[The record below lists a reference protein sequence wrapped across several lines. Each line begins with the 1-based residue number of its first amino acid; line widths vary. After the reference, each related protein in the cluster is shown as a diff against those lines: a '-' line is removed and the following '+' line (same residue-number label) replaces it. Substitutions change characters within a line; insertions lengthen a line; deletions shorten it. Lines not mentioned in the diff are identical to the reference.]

1 MTSVFNYD
9 KIQKVD
15 IKPKQWVRMKTGIY
29 EGDLAQV
36 ISVEDP
42 VNKIFVRLIPRLNEN
57 GSKSKKTDYAKPKQK
72 LFNPTLYEQNEIKTT
87 THAILRQTVYVWNK
101 MNFMDGFLVRSVK
114 VKSLITENVV
124 PKIEEL
130 KIFDFNN
137 YKINEEGGN
146 IDMDGLLSSVMDSD
160 LSRKKVFNKGDK
172 IKVIKGGLV
181 NVTGKI
187 ISHSNGLVT
196 FIPDIQG
203 INEPIEMPE
212 NYLIKLF
219 LPGDLVRVV
228 SGPNF
233 GKFGIIVKIDDDTA
247 LIYSESTDSEFKASC
262 HDLVHSTQGVIDS
275 DISSYFHVGDLV
287 KVNNNNSVCYILEVQ
302 KHLLKLLDTRGE
314 FKTISTRDVS
324 KLTQM

>member
-9 KIQKVD
+9 KIQKVN
-15 IKPKQWVRMKTGIY
+15 IKPKQWVRMKSGIY

-36 ISVEDP
+36 IAVEDP
-42 VNKIFVRLIPRLNEN
+42 VNKIYIRIIPRLNDS
-57 GSKSKKTDYAKPKQK
+57 GSKHKKLDTTKPKQR
-72 LFNPTLYEQNEIKTT
+72 LFNPTIYEQSEIKTSS
-87 THAILRQTVYVWNK
+87 HPVLRETVYVWNK
-101 MNFMDGFLVRSVK
+101 MSFMDGFLIKSVR
-114 VKSLITENVV
+114 VKSLITENIV

-137 YKINEEGGN
+137 FKTEEGGDL
-146 IDMDGLLSSVMDSD
+146 DMNGLLSSVVDSE

-172 IKVIKGGLV
+172 VKVIKGGLV

-187 ISHSNGLVT
+187 ISHSNGLVSL
-196 FIPDIQG
+196 IPDING
-203 INEPIEMPE
+203 FNEPIEMPE

-228 SGPNF
+228 CGSNY

-262 HDLVHSTQGVIDS
+262 HDLVHSNQNVVDT
-275 DISSYFHVGDLV
+275 DISNYFQVGDLI
-287 KVNNNNSVCYILEVQ
+287 KINANNSICYVLEVQ
-302 KHLLKLLDTRGE
+302 KHILKLLDTRGE
-314 FKTISTRDVS
+314 IKSINTRDVN